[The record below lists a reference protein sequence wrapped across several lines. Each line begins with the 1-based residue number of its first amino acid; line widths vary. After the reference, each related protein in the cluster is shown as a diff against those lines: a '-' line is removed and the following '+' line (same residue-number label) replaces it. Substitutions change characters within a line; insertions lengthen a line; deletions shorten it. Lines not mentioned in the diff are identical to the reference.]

1 MNSPKK
7 DGFHPAEF
15 LIWLGELMLYL
26 CKGLRVGLRWIYH
39 NTLRHYKRRIVVL
52 SKRAFRRIKR
62 TLQHF
67 WQRLTAPFHKTA
79 DGWRVVRQK
88 MALTKGQPFRVR
100 MNTLSDAMQ
109 DGFHTNAG
117 LVRSLFN
124 LCLPLLAAVVLAV
137 VLVVVSQ
144 MNSGVNV
151 IYNGQVIG
159 VVNTEAQA
167 NQAIRMV
174 QSRMVLNEGDD
185 VFTFEPTYSIDYVD
199 SSAIMDEY
207 QLADEIISLSGDS
220 IAEGEGLYVNGSFFG
235 ATDDLGTIQPVLDEL
250 LNSQRTGAEDEEV
263 AFAES
268 VEVVTGLYPTANLQ
282 DGEDLAAAITGTT
295 QEDTYYT
302 IQVGDTPSGVA
313 DALGIDYDQLL
324 ALNPGCDQP
333 QNFIAGQQLLVTKA
347 VPVLSVQVTRTIQY
361 QQEIPYETETTNSS
375 L

>member
-1 MNSPKK
+1 M
-7 DGFHPAEF
+7 
-15 LIWLGELMLYL
+15 
-26 CKGLRVGLRWIYH
+26 
-39 NTLRHYKRRIVVL
+39 
-52 SKRAFRRIKR
+52 
-62 TLQHF
+62 
-67 WQRLTAPFHKTA
+67 TAPFHKTA

-185 VFTFEPTYSIDYVD
+185 VFTFEPTYSID
-199 SSAIMDEY
+199 
-207 QLADEIISLSGDS
+207 
-220 IAEGEGLYVNGSFFG
+220 
-235 ATDDLGTIQPVLDEL
+235 
-250 LNSQRTGAEDEEV
+250 
-263 AFAES
+263 
-268 VEVVTGLYPTANLQ
+268 
-282 DGEDLAAAITGTT
+282 
-295 QEDTYYT
+295 
-302 IQVGDTPSGVA
+302 
-313 DALGIDYDQLL
+313 
-324 ALNPGCDQP
+324 
-333 QNFIAGQQLLVTKA
+333 
-347 VPVLSVQVTRTIQY
+347 
-361 QQEIPYETETTNSS
+361 
-375 L
+375 

>member
-1 MNSPKK
+1 M
-7 DGFHPAEF
+7 
-15 LIWLGELMLYL
+15 
-26 CKGLRVGLRWIYH
+26 
-39 NTLRHYKRRIVVL
+39 L

-88 MALTKGQPFRVR
+88 MVLTKGQPFRVR

-250 LNSQRTGAEDEEV
+250 LNSQRTGVEDEEV

-313 DALGIDYDQLL
+313 DTLGIDYDQLL

-347 VPVLSVQVTRTIQY
+347 GAGIVGAGDPHHPVPAGNPLRDRNHQFLPLSPGHQ
-361 QQEIPYETETTNSS
+361 
-375 L
+375 